1 MWKLVLGVAVSRSPG
16 YMFCTQ
22 DCCDQ
27 NKWGLW
33 ELQRLKNVFPE
44 KWSVDYLKELA
55 FLNSDIIKGKL
66 ELITCE

>member
-1 MWKLVLGVAVSRSPG
+1 
-16 YMFCTQ
+16 MFCTQ